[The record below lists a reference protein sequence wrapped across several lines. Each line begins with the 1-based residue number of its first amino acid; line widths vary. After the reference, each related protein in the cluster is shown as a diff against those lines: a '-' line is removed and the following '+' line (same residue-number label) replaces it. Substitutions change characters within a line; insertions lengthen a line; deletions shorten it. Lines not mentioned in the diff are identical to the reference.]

1 MRNSKT
7 YRIFPFTVLGTALL
21 VSMGVMGC
29 TPLHNA
35 ALERARASY
44 LQAQQDP
51 DIVIY
56 APERL
61 SEAEATLRQA
71 ERTWERT
78 GDSQEVTHLSD
89 LTEQKVEVARAS
101 AQEQRAESEIA
112 RLRAERA
119 RRLLY
124 D

>member
-29 TPLHNA
+29 APLHNA
-35 ALERARASY
+35 ALERARVSY

-56 APERL
+56 APGRL
-61 SEAEATLRQA
+61 SEAEATLPQA
-71 ERTWERT
+71 ERTWERP

-112 RLRAERA
+112 RLRAERT
-119 RRLLY
+119 RRLFY